1 MSKKS
6 KKQIKDVR
14 PRLSGAKLSNFN
26 FFNNDESRVLVVGDL
41 HSPFDLD
48 SYFDHC
54 VEVYER
60 YNCNRVVFI
69 GDVIDNHYSSYH
81 ETDANGMGGGQE
93 LELAIKR
100 LERYYHRFP
109 DAHVTVGNHD
119 RIIMRKAQSGGV
131 PKEWIK
137 DYQEV
142 LRTPNWKYVTD
153 VEIDGVLYIHGE
165 AGTAKTK
172 ARADMRSTVQGHLHT
187 QAYTEYFV
195 GANSRVFGT
204 QVGCGIDA
212 KSYAMAYMKV
222 GKKPAIGC
230 AVVLGGK
237 TAINELMIL

>member
-1 MSKKS
+1 MGTKK
-6 KKQIKDVR
+6 KNKDVR
-14 PRLSGAKLSNFN
+14 PRLTGAKLANFN
-26 FFNNDESRVLVVGDL
+26 FFNNKESRVLVIGDL
-41 HSPFDLD
+41 HAPFDLD

-81 ETDANGMGGGQE
+81 ETDADGMGGGKE
-93 LELAIKR
+93 LQLAIDR
-100 LERYYHRFP
+100 LARWYHRFP
-109 DAHVTVGNHD
+109 DADITVGNHD
-119 RIIMRKAQSGGV
+119 RIIMRKAQTGGV
-131 PKEWIK
+131 PKQWIRE
-137 DYQEV
+137 YSEV
-142 LRTPNWKYVTD
+142 LNTPRWNFVTS
-153 VEIDGVLYIHGE
+153 VEIDDVLYIHGE

-195 GANSRVFGT
+195 GANSRVFGC

-212 KSYAMAYMKV
+212 KRYAIAYMKV
-222 GKKPAIGC
+222 GKNPAIGC

-237 TAINELMIL
+237 TAVNELMVL

>member
-6 KKQIKDVR
+6 KKSIKDVR

-81 ETDANGMGGGQE
+81 ETDADGMGGGQE

-100 LERYYHRFP
+100 LERYYHRWP

-237 TAINELMIL
+237 TAINELMVL

>member
-6 KKQIKDVR
+6 KKQVKDVR

>member
-81 ETDANGMGGGQE
+81 ETDADGMGGGQE

-100 LERYYHRFP
+100 LERYYHRWP

-142 LRTPNWKYVTD
+142 L
-153 VEIDGVLYIHGE
+153 
-165 AGTAKTK
+165 
-172 ARADMRSTVQGHLHT
+172 
-187 QAYTEYFV
+187 
-195 GANSRVFGT
+195 
-204 QVGCGIDA
+204 QVGN
-212 KSYAMAYMKV
+212 M
-222 GKKPAIGC
+222 
-230 AVVLGGK
+230 LL
-237 TAINELMIL
+237 T

>member
-131 PKEWIK
+131 PKEWIR

-142 LRTPNWKYVTD
+142 LRTPKWKYVTD

>member
-1 MSKKS
+1 MSKKKS
-6 KKQIKDVR
+6 KKADVR
-14 PRLSGAKLSNFN
+14 PRLQGAKLANFN
-26 FFNNDESRVLVVGDL
+26 FFNNKESRVLVVGDL
-41 HSPFDLD
+41 HAPFDLE

-60 YNCNRVVFI
+60 YNCNQVVFI

-81 ETDANGMGGGQE
+81 ETDADGMGGGQE
-93 LELAIKR
+93 LQLAIDR
-100 LERYYHRFP
+100 LARWYHRFP

-119 RIIMRKAQSGGV
+119 RIIIRKAQSGGV
-131 PKEWIK
+131 PKQWVKE
-137 DYQEV
+137 YSEV
-142 LRTPNWKYVTD
+142 LNTPNWKFVTS
-153 VEIDGVLYIHGE
+153 VEIDDVLYIHGE

-195 GANSRVFGT
+195 GANSRVFGC

-237 TAINELMIL
+237 TAVNELMVL

>member
-1 MSKKS
+1 MVNKNK
-6 KKQIKDVR
+6 KDVR
-14 PRLSGAKLSNFN
+14 PRLQGAKLANFN
-26 FFNNDESRVLVVGDL
+26 FFNNKESRVLVVGDL

-60 YNCNRVVFI
+60 YNCNQVVFI

-93 LELAIKR
+93 LELAVKR
-100 LERYYHRFP
+100 LERWYHRFP

-119 RIIMRKAQSGGV
+119 RIIIRKAQSGGV
-131 PKEWIK
+131 PKQWIK
-137 DYQEV
+137 EYSEV
-142 LRTPNWKYVTD
+142 LNTPNWKFVTSL
-153 VEIDGVLYIHGE
+153 EIDDVLYIHGE

-195 GANSRVFGT
+195 GANSRVFGC

-237 TAINELMIL
+237 TAINELMVL

>member
-1 MSKKS
+1 MGTKK
-6 KKQIKDVR
+6 KNKDVR
-14 PRLSGAKLSNFN
+14 PRLTGAKLANFN
-26 FFNNDESRVLVVGDL
+26 FFNNKESRVLVIGDL
-41 HSPFDLD
+41 HAPFDLD

-81 ETDANGMGGGQE
+81 ETDADGMGGGKE
-93 LELAIKR
+93 LQLAIDR
-100 LERYYHRFP
+100 LARWYHRFP
-109 DAHVTVGNHD
+109 DADVTVGNHD
-119 RIIMRKAQSGGV
+119 RIIMRKAQTGGV
-131 PKEWIK
+131 PKQWIRE
-137 DYQEV
+137 YSEV
-142 LRTPNWKYVTD
+142 LNTPRWNFVTS
-153 VEIDGVLYIHGE
+153 VEIDDVLYIHGE

-195 GANSRVFGT
+195 GANSRIFGC

-212 KSYAMAYMKV
+212 KSYAMAYMKS
-222 GKKPAIGC
+222 GKKPAVGC

-237 TAINELMIL
+237 TAVNELMVL

>member
-142 LRTPNWKYVTD
+142 LRTPKWKYVTD

>member
-1 MSKKS
+1 MGTKK
-6 KKQIKDVR
+6 KNKDVR
-14 PRLSGAKLSNFN
+14 PRLTGAKLANFN
-26 FFNNDESRVLVVGDL
+26 FFNNKESRVLVIGDL
-41 HSPFDLD
+41 HAPFDLD

-81 ETDANGMGGGQE
+81 ETDADGMGGGQE
-93 LELAIKR
+93 LQLAIDR
-100 LERYYHRFP
+100 LARWYHRFP
-109 DAHVTVGNHD
+109 DADVTVGNHD
-119 RIIMRKAQSGGV
+119 RIIMRKAQTGGV
-131 PKEWIK
+131 PKQWIRE
-137 DYQEV
+137 YSEV
-142 LRTPNWKYVTD
+142 LNTPRWNFVTS
-153 VEIDGVLYIHGE
+153 VEIDDVLYIHGE

-195 GANSRVFGT
+195 GANSRVFGC

-237 TAINELMIL
+237 TAVNELMVL

>member
-1 MSKKS
+1 MGTKK
-6 KKQIKDVR
+6 KNKDVR
-14 PRLSGAKLSNFN
+14 PRLTGAKLANFN
-26 FFNNDESRVLVVGDL
+26 FFNNKESRVLVIGDL
-41 HSPFDLD
+41 HAPFDLD

-81 ETDANGMGGGQE
+81 ETDADGMGGGQE
-93 LELAIKR
+93 LQLAIDR
-100 LERYYHRFP
+100 LARWYHRFP
-109 DAHVTVGNHD
+109 DADVTVGNHD
-119 RIIMRKAQSGGV
+119 RIIMRKAQTGGV
-131 PKEWIK
+131 PKQWIRE
-137 DYQEV
+137 YSEV
-142 LRTPNWKYVTD
+142 LNTPRWNFVTS
-153 VEIDGVLYIHGE
+153 VEIDDVLYIHGE

-195 GANSRVFGT
+195 GANSRIFGC

-212 KSYAMAYMKV
+212 KSYAMAYMKS
-222 GKKPAIGC
+222 GKKPAVGC

-237 TAINELMIL
+237 TAVNELMIL

>member
-1 MSKKS
+1 MSKKP
-6 KKQIKDVR
+6 KKSIKDVR

-81 ETDANGMGGGQE
+81 ETDADGMGGGQE

-119 RIIMRKAQSGGV
+119 RIIIRKAQSGGV

-237 TAINELMIL
+237 TAINELMVL

>member
-6 KKQIKDVR
+6 KKSIKDVR

-81 ETDANGMGGGQE
+81 ETDADGLGGGQE

-142 LRTPNWKYVTD
+142 LRTPGWKYVTD

>member
-1 MSKKS
+1 MGTKKKS
-6 KKQIKDVR
+6 KDVR
-14 PRLSGAKLSNFN
+14 PRLTGAKLANFN
-26 FFNNDESRVLVVGDL
+26 FFNNKESRVLVIGDL
-41 HSPFDLD
+41 HAPFDLD

-81 ETDANGMGGGQE
+81 ETDADGMGGGKE
-93 LELAIKR
+93 LQLAIDR
-100 LERYYHRFP
+100 LARWYHRFP
-109 DAHVTVGNHD
+109 DADVTVGNHD
-119 RIIMRKAQSGGV
+119 RIIMRKAQTGGV
-131 PKEWIK
+131 PKQWIRE
-137 DYQEV
+137 YSEV
-142 LRTPNWKYVTD
+142 LNTPRWNFVTS
-153 VEIDGVLYIHGE
+153 VEIDDVLYIHGE

-195 GANSRVFGT
+195 GANSRVFGC

-237 TAINELMIL
+237 TAVNELMVL